1 MSEVLTERQQLI
13 LRLIVDDYI
22 RSAEPVGSRTISKRM
37 ETHLSP
43 ATIRNEMSD
52 LEEMGYLE
60 QPHTSAGR
68 VPSHKGYRFYVDH
81 LMQPP
86 MLNDREVAVIRR
98 LFQERL
104 EAMEHVVRQTAGI
117 LSTLTNYTAF
127 VLGPTGEDAKLRH
140 IQVVPLGEWA
150 AVAILV
156 TDTGHVEKKTVIL
169 PDPADLAD
177 IERLVEVLNRRLI
190 GVSISELKEKLEQ
203 EIGLELRRHLDRFE
217 RGLALVDELTAS
229 SEEKVYVGGTSKIL
243 EQPEFRD
250 LEKLKPL
257 LVMLEDAHGVAR
269 LVGVPQKQG
278 VQVRIGY
285 ENELSAVHECT
296 VATAT
301 YRFYGGRIGVIGV
314 VGPTRM
320 AYRRVIGVLNVLS
333 HVLSDLF
340 NREGA

>member
-1 MSEVLTERQQLI
+1 MLTERQQLI
-13 LRLIVDDYI
+13 LRLVVDDYI

-37 ETHLSP
+37 EAHLSP

-68 VPSHKGYRFYVDH
+68 IPSQKGYRFYVDH
-81 LMQPP
+81 LLQPSFLSP
-86 MLNDREVAVIRR
+86 REIAQIRR
-98 LFQERL
+98 LFRERL
-104 EAMEHVVRQTAGI
+104 DAMEHVVKQTAGI

-127 VLGPTGEDAKLRH
+127 VLGPMGEEAKLRH

-156 TDTGHVEKKTVIL
+156 TDSGHVEKKTVIL
-169 PDPADLAD
+169 PDPADLAEIQQLVD
-177 IERLVEVLNRRLI
+177 LLNDRLV
-190 GVSISELKEKLEQ
+190 GASISELKEKLEQ
-203 EIGLELRRHLDRFE
+203 QIGLELRRHVDRYE
-217 RGLALVDELTAS
+217 RVLNLIDELTAPT
-229 SEEKVYVGGTSKIL
+229 EEWVYVGGTTKIL

-257 LVMLEDAHGVAR
+257 LVMLEDANGVAQ
-269 LVGVPQKQG
+269 LVGPPMRQG

-285 ENELSAVHECT
+285 ENELSAAQECS

-301 YRFYGGRIGVIGV
+301 YRIHGGQVGIIGV

-320 AYRRVIGVLNVLS
+320 EYGRVIGVLHYLS
-333 HVLSDLF
+333 HVLTDLF
-340 NREGA
+340 NRGGL